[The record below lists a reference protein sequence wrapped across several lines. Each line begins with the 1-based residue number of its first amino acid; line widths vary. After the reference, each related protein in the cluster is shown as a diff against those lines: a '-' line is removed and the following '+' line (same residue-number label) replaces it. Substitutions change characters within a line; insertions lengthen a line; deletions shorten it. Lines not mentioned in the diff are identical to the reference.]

1 MPSRSRFGSAADR
14 EEFPRLRS
22 DIGEDD
28 PLYHP
33 KLGALFRKSL
43 NASNRG
49 RPTRRACMS
58 SGSCRI
64 TTPDYS

>member
-1 MPSRSRFGSAADR
+1 MPSRSQFGSAADR

-33 KLGALFRKSL
+33 KLGALFRKNHTPRLFLIARS
-43 NASNRG
+43 RYVQI
-49 RPTRRACMS
+49 PTR
-58 SGSCRI
+58 GQ
-64 TTPDYS
+64 